1 VTPEQKGND
10 AADKMANKY
19 RLQGES
25 TGPVPYLISTE
36 EPIILEFKGSNVQ
49 GDPRTFLKKM
59 AKQRMAD
66 TWRSKPKQS
75 EWFKKYPT
83 QILKQAKLVWK
94 WSTESGY
101 GRAWLYYIFGVCQW
115 LPTNYRTN
123 YHESEE
129 KKRCSLCISGAQETM
144 EHMLQCPALI
154 DDARYLKQRIK
165 SRFDF
170 WKIPYSNFPF
180 SGREKGLRMKW
191 KKVTRERFPSEI
203 LSCAILDKLTCGFW
217 KSNQTKQF
225 ISTREFI
232 EKLSKVMEYR
242 GSSPFCD
249 NMPRQDLLTLLINDL
264 NLQTHGFTDS
274 LHFSPLFEDW
284 TSVNTIDLPF
294 GAKLWTDIS
303 THHGTNT
310 FMFHGP
316 KDKVNTQGLLEVVS
330 ESLTTNLPTRFICL
344 VPSQEKLPPHFLE
357 LATIP
362 NSAQLFGVGSDSM
375 SIILAANKE
384 SLQVDPINWD
394 HLAGE
399 LSKLSDHIKI
409 PQLTDNLFRERAP
422 LHHPP
427 RSLSRHP
434 HSEILNSIS
443 LINFY
448 DAFAPMERSQNLGS
462 IPPRAA
468 ELITKMNRHP
478 RSLSLLGI
486 LPNQF
491 RTLLK
496 ELGFQNREEAIS
508 DLARTLFFA
517 GFSIWS
523 KRQKM
528 ASRLRKIISPKKC
541 RRKKQESEL

>member
-1 VTPEQKGND
+1 
-10 AADKMANKY
+10 
-19 RLQGES
+19 
-25 TGPVPYLISTE
+25 
-36 EPIILEFKGSNVQ
+36 
-49 GDPRTFLKKM
+49 
-59 AKQRMAD
+59 
-66 TWRSKPKQS
+66 
-75 EWFKKYPT
+75 
-83 QILKQAKLVWK
+83 
-94 WSTESGY
+94 
-101 GRAWLYYIFGVCQW
+101 
-115 LPTNYRTN
+115 
-123 YHESEE
+123 
-129 KKRCSLCISGAQETM
+129 
-144 EHMLQCPALI
+144 
-154 DDARYLKQRIK
+154 
-165 SRFDF
+165 
-170 WKIPYSNFPF
+170 
-180 SGREKGLRMKW
+180 
-191 KKVTRERFPSEI
+191 
-203 LSCAILDKLTCGFW
+203 
-217 KSNQTKQF
+217 
-225 ISTREFI
+225 
-232 EKLSKVMEYR
+232 
-242 GSSPFCD
+242 
-249 NMPRQDLLTLLINDL
+249 
-264 NLQTHGFTDS
+264 
-274 LHFSPLFEDW
+274 
-284 TSVNTIDLPF
+284 
-294 GAKLWTDIS
+294 
-303 THHGTNT
+303 
-310 FMFHGP
+310 MFHGP

-496 ELGFQNREEAIS
+496 NLASMKAIS

-523 KRQKM
+523 KDKRWPPV
-528 ASRLRKIISPKKC
+528 SGRSYHRKNVEEKNK
-541 RRKKQESEL
+541 ESEL